1 MLNTSCR
8 SEMIVAYRILSEQR
22 NRKDDVNV
30 SDIQVVLLWGGCDV
44 ARGCRSEARQFM
56 VRN

>member
-1 MLNTSCR
+1 
-8 SEMIVAYRILSEQR
+8 MIVAYRILSEQR

-56 VRN
+56 ARN